1 MSRIQK
7 ALLAITVA
15 AIVAITCWL
24 LVLMP
29 DREKVSIGYHSLP
42 GFVCT
47 ESTSENSRI
56 IAELHKSVDIL
67 DKSVAEALQRAE
79 YRVRNIQ
86 FVPVVITAY
95 NPVVTQTDSTP
106 TITASNKRVRP
117 GIVALSRDLEEEFCF
132 KFGDTVVIEDHGS
145 FVFEDRMNKRWTRRV
160 DILMISRAAARKFG
174 VQRSFLVVN
183 Y

>member
-1 MSRIQK
+1 VVT
-7 ALLAITVA
+7 LLSWSFMAVPEMQNM
-15 AIVAITCWL
+15 
-24 LVLMP
+24 LM
-29 DREKVSIGYHSLP
+29 GHHNP
-42 GFVCT
+42 GEFVGA
-47 ESTSENSRI
+47 EQGSENSRI

-67 DKSVAEALQRAE
+67 DKSIAETLERAE
-79 YRVRNIQ
+79 YRVRNIW